1 MGNAKRQQLV
11 SGGITAT
18 EKYHRVCSQVLA
30 VIPSSHATSVETTN
44 DKLMQQN
51 QILLV
56 VTYNWIGPCVAE
68 LPDDSSNT

>member
-18 EKYHRVCSQVLA
+18 EKCHRVCSQVLA
-30 VIPSSHATSVETTN
+30 VIPSSHATSVE
-44 DKLMQQN
+44 LMQQN

-56 VTYNWIGPCVAE
+56 VTYNWIDPCVAE